1 MTSKRRLGFLTLA
14 LTIILAG
21 QRTLAQSVDS
31 VLAVATLDSCVQY
44 ALKHQ
49 PLANQ
54 SLLDEQIAERE
65 IKTKLA
71 DWLPQ
76 LNLNANYQNNF
87 LLSKTNFGGNV
98 INIGNFNN
106 SSVQFSLTQT
116 IFDRDV
122 LLARTS
128 AKDVRLQFKQLTTN
142 YKIAIAANVSK
153 AYYDVLL
160 SFRQITLIKE
170 DILLLERSLKDAYNQ
185 YKGGL
190 VDKTDYKRATIS
202 LNNARAQLR
211 TSEEQMLSKF
221 SVLKQLMSF
230 PQQSDLQ
237 LRYDSVALANEVLA
251 LDTNQQVNYA
261 NRIEYQLLE
270 TQKRLLQDNLKYYK
284 WGFLPSLSAFGQY
297 NFNYFDN
304 EFAKL
309 YNNNFPNAYAGL
321 SLSFPIFQGTKRFHQ
336 VRMAQLQLQRAELD
350 FRAIKDS
357 IGSQYAQALALYKS
371 NLTNYFIQKENLT
384 LATDVYDVIQ
394 LQYRQGVKTYL
405 DVITAN
411 NDLFQ
416 AQINQINA
424 AFQVLINKIDVERS
438 LGILRY

>member
-1 MTSKRRLGFLTLA
+1 
-14 LTIILAG
+14 
-21 QRTLAQSVDS
+21 
-31 VLAVATLDSCVQY
+31 
-44 ALKHQ
+44 
-49 PLANQ
+49 
-54 SLLDEQIAERE
+54 
-65 IKTKLA
+65 
-71 DWLPQ
+71 
-76 LNLNANYQNNF
+76 
-87 LLSKTNFGGNV
+87 
-98 INIGNFNN
+98 
-106 SSVQFSLTQT
+106 
-116 IFDRDV
+116 
-122 LLARTS
+122 
-128 AKDVRLQFKQLTTN
+128 
-142 YKIAIAANVSK
+142 
-153 AYYDVLL
+153 
-160 SFRQITLIKE
+160 
-170 DILLLERSLKDAYNQ
+170 
-185 YKGGL
+185 
-190 VDKTDYKRATIS
+190 
-202 LNNARAQLR
+202 
-211 TSEEQMLSKF
+211 
-221 SVLKQLMSF
+221 MSF